1 MPDSFSDLENPY
13 AISTNQELHS
23 EEAHQHEV
31 GCWREGNLLVLHVD
45 ADFPPLCVKT
55 GEAVFEPGI
64 RCTFVT
70 HPSFGLSSHARKAE
84 FMVPLAPDL
93 RRRRRIL
100 LRGAWFFALV
110 AMLLFAWGAV
120 IASEPHQGRLG
131 AWAIFGS
138 FVVLILAFAVG
149 QDASRILVHKKVT
162 KEFAYFRGVHHSILD
177 QLEEF
182 PYCSQAGWLK

>member
-1 MPDSFSDLENPY
+1 MPDSSSDLENPY

-23 EEAHQHEV
+23 EEAHQHEL

-64 RCTFVT
+64 RRTFVT

-84 FMVPLAPDL
+84 FMVPLAPNL
-93 RRRRRIL
+93 RRRRRNL

-110 AMLLFAWGAV
+110 AMMLFAGAV
-120 IASEPHQGRLG
+120 IAFETHQGR
-131 AWAIFGS
+131 AWAIFSS
-138 FVVLILAFAVG
+138 FVILILAFAAG

-182 PYCSQAGWLK
+182 PYRSQAGWLK